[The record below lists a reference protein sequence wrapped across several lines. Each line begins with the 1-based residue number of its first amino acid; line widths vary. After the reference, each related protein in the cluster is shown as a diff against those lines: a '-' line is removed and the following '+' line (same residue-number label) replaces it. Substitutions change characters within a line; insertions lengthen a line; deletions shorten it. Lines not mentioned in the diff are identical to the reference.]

1 MGEAKYIVI
10 TPAYNEEQYI
20 RKTLESMVR
29 QQLLPAQWVVVDDNS
44 SDATAAIVEE
54 YQRKYSWITLVRKQT
69 KESREVGAKVVRTFY
84 YGLEKINERDYDFLV
99 KLDADIE
106 LPPDYFNQIAQEFKK
121 DKTLGICSGYCT
133 VLKNDQWVEEK
144 IAYYHTRGPI
154 KSYRKACF
162 EDIGGIKEVMGW
174 DGIDDMTA
182 MSKGW
187 KTRQLRLPVKH
198 FRPTGHAS
206 DPKKL
211 RLRQG
216 RAYYQRGYG
225 PILIVIRTLSKIYR
239 TGSKY
244 EWYLL
249 QGFFEAWKTGL
260 PKYVDP
266 EVERFTR
273 NFQYKRIF
281 KLKY

>member
-1 MGEAKYIVI
+1 MSELQYVVI
-10 TPAYNEEQYI
+10 TPAHNEEQYI
-20 RKTLESMVR
+20 QKTLRSMVN
-29 QQLLPAQWVVVDDNS
+29 QEHLPAEWIIVNDNS
-44 SDATAAIVEE
+44 TDSTGTLVME
-54 YQRKYSWITLVRKQT
+54 YVRDHSWIKLIDRS
-69 KESREVGAKVVRTFY
+69 EDEAREVGAKVVRTFY
-84 YGLEKINERDYDFLV
+84 YGLRQLTLKEFDFLV

-106 LPPDYFNQIAQEFKK
+106 LPPNYFRLIADEFESNPRV
-121 DKTLGICSGYCT
+121 GICSGYCT
-133 VLKNDQWVEEK
+133 IWKNGEWVEEK

-154 KSYRKACF
+154 KSYRMQCF

-187 KTRQLRLPVKH
+187 QTRQLRIPVKH
-198 FRPTGHAS
+198 YRPTGHAS
-206 DPKKL
+206 DPKEL

-225 PILIVIRTLSKIYR
+225 PWLILIRTISKLYR
-239 TGSKY
+239 TGSLY
-244 EWYLL
+244 EFFLIL
-249 QGFFEAWKTGL
+249 GFIEAWKTGL

-266 EVERFTR
+266 EVEKFTR